1 MTAPSL
7 EVRGLSKRYGAVAAL
22 SAVSL
27 HVNPGEVV
35 GIIGQNG
42 AGKSTLLKILAGV
55 IQPDAG
61 SILANGQQTVLR
73 SPSDAA
79 RKGVGIVFQE
89 QSLVENLSVAE
100 NIFLGR
106 TPRALRG
113 GVYRWRALYRDAR
126 RQLAKINSG
135 VSPAARVEDL
145 AFVEKQMV
153 ELAKVLSLEDE
164 VEGNLTIL
172 LDEPT
177 SVLAESEVAILFE
190 EIRRIKT
197 HSSVVF
203 VSHRMDEV
211 LAVSDRIYVMSD
223 GRCVAERDPSTCD
236 EGELYRLMVGQEK
249 AEDYYFTELRPQAD
263 EAPQSPVVTLDAL
276 SSPRRFADVSFA
288 IEPGRVLGIGGVV
301 GSGREDVCR
310 ALFGLDHRAR
320 GRVTL
325 DGTRSRPRSP
335 GTAIKRGIGLL
346 PAERKIEGV
355 VLGQSIA
362 RNMTYARLGELAH
375 AGVLDRREESRLVD
389 EWIRRLQVK
398 LGRPSDDIATL
409 SGGNQQKVAL
419 AKWLSI
425 PELKLLLLDHPT
437 RGLDLGAKADVYR
450 TIRKATSD
458 GLAVLLLSD
467 TLEELFGLSD
477 EVLIMRDGRIT
488 AHYDDVPGNPPPFAD
503 VLKNMV

>member
-1 MTAPSL
+1 MTQPSL
-7 EVRGLSKRYGAVAAL
+7 EVRNLTKRYGSVAAL
-22 SAVSL
+22 SDLSL
-27 HVNPGEVV
+27 RVDPGEVV

-55 IQPDAG
+55 LQPDAG
-61 SILANGQQTVLR
+61 TVLVNGQPTVLR

-79 RKGVGIVFQE
+79 RKGIGIVFQE
-89 QSLVENLSVAE
+89 QSLVENLTVAE

-106 TPRALRG
+106 APRAQAG
-113 GVYRWRALYRDAR
+113 GIYRWRALYKEAR
-126 RQLAKINSG
+126 RQLAKINSA
-135 VSPAARVEDL
+135 VSPSARVEEL

-164 VEGNLTIL
+164 VDGNLTIL

-190 EIRRIKT
+190 EIRRIRT

-223 GRCVAERDPSTCD
+223 GRCVAERDPRTCD
-236 EGELYRLMVGQEK
+236 EDELYRLMVGQEK
-249 AEDYYFTELRPQAD
+249 ATDYYFSELRPEPTDAAPVITVD
-263 EAPQSPVVTLDAL
+263 EL
-276 SSPRRFADVSFA
+276 SSPGRFSDVSFA
-288 IEPGRVLGIGGVV
+288 IRPGQVLGIGGVV

-310 ALFGLDHRAR
+310 AIFGLDRRTR
-320 GRVTL
+320 GRIRLNGRRVHP
-325 DGTRSRPRSP
+325 GSPRA
-335 GTAIKRGIGLL
+335 AIDRGIGLL

-362 RNMTYARLGELAH
+362 RNMTYARLDELSR
-375 AGVLDRREESRLVD
+375 AGVIDQRRERRLVD
-389 EWIRRLQVK
+389 DWITRLQVK
-398 LGRPSDDIATL
+398 LGRPHDDIATL

-425 PELKLLLLDHPT
+425 PGLTLLVLDHPT

-450 TIRKATSD
+450 TIRRATRD

-477 EVLIMRDGRIT
+477 DVLIMRDGEVT
-488 AHYDDVPGNPPPFAD
+488 ASYGNVLGDPPAFDD

>member
-1 MTAPSL
+1 MTEPSL
-7 EVRGLSKRYGAVAAL
+7 EVRNLTKRYGSVTAL
-22 SAVSL
+22 SEISL
-27 HVNPGEVV
+27 EINPREVV

-55 IQPDAG
+55 IQPDEGA
-61 SILANGQQTVLR
+61 IFANGQQTILR

-79 RKGVGIVFQE
+79 HKGIGIVFQE
-89 QSLVENLSVAE
+89 QSLVENLTVAE

-106 TPRALRG
+106 SPRAQAG
-113 GVYRWRALYRDAR
+113 GVYRWRALYAAAR
-126 RQLAKINSG
+126 RQLAKINSP
-135 VSPAARVEDL
+135 VSPSARVAEL

-164 VEGNLTIL
+164 VDGNLTIL

-190 EIRRIKT
+190 EIRRIKK

-211 LAVSDRIYVMSD
+211 LAISDRIYVMSD
-223 GRCVAERDPSTCD
+223 GRCVAERDPSICD
-236 EGELYRLMVGQEK
+236 EDELYRLMVGQEK
-249 AEDYYFTELRPQAD
+249 ASDYYFSELRPEYTAA
-263 EAPQSPVVTLDAL
+263 EPVISVDGLT
-276 SSPRRFADVSFA
+276 SPRRFADVSFS
-288 IEPGRVLGIGGVV
+288 IRPGQVLGIGGVV

-310 ALFGLDHRAR
+310 AIFGLDHRVR
-320 GRVTL
+320 GRIDL
-325 DGTRSRPRSP
+325 NGSRLRPASPR
-335 GTAIKRGIGLL
+335 GAIDRGIGLL

-362 RNMTYARLGELAH
+362 KNLSYAQLDGLSRF
-375 AGVLDRREESRLVD
+375 GVLDQRRERKVVED
-389 EWIRRLQVK
+389 WIDRLQVK
-398 LGRPSDDIATL
+398 LGRPADDIATL

-425 PELKLLLLDHPT
+425 PELKLLVLDHPT

-450 TIRKATSD
+450 TIRDATRD

-467 TLEELFGLSD
+467 TLDELFGLSD
-477 EVLIMRDGRIT
+477 DVLIMRDGQVT
-488 AHYDDVPGNPPPFAD
+488 ASYADVAAHPPQFDD